1 MIEINLL
8 PKDYRKKSLSFS
20 MGKTGVFAVAGGVG
34 VVIMLFVVTLFQLNQ
49 ISNLDENIQ
58 KAKQRASMLQKDIR
72 VVDGLIDV
80 KNKITQRMNA
90 VEKLDSHRSSWVRIM
105 EDMARN
111 VPEFVWMQK
120 FEDNGPK
127 QAGTPVDDEKSKN
140 RRKKKE
146 KQAPSINENL
156 NAEVRNV
163 KIEGYSFTLNA
174 LASFMINMMRSDYFD
189 NVELTSTEE
198 KKLDNQD
205 NHKAY
210 NFILTCDLHF
220 LSDEKLRG
228 MVASVNSKK
237 QSQKGKT
244 SHKVLN

>member
-20 MGKTGVFAVAGGVG
+20 MGKSGVFAVAGGVG
-34 VVIMLFVVTLFQLNQ
+34 VVIMLFVITLFQMNQ

-58 KAKQRASMLQKDIR
+58 KAKQRASMLQKDIK

-80 KNKITQRMNA
+80 KNKITQRMEA
-90 VEKLDSHRSSWVRIM
+90 VEKLDRHRSSWVRIM
-105 EDMARN
+105 EDIARN

-120 FEDNGPK
+120 FEDEGPK
-127 QAGTPVDDEKSKN
+127 HAGTPVDNKKSNSKN
-140 RRKKKE
+140 KKE
-146 KQAPSINENL
+146 VQAPSVNANL
-156 NAEVRNV
+156 TADVRNV
-163 KIEGYSFTLNA
+163 KIEGYTFTLNA

-198 KKLDNQD
+198 KQLDNQD

-220 LSDEKLRG
+220 LSDEKLRDK
-228 MVASVNSKK
+228 VASVSSKK
-237 QSQKGKT
+237 QSKKGNT

>member
-34 VVIMLFVVTLFQLNQ
+34 VVIMLFVITLFQLNQ

-90 VEKLDSHRSSWVRIM
+90 VEKLDSYRSSWVRIM

-111 VPEFVWMQK
+111 VPEFVWMQR
-120 FEDNGPK
+120 FEDEGPK
-127 QAGTPVDDEKSKN
+127 NAGTSADNKKSKSKN
-140 RRKKKE
+140 KKE
-146 KQAPSINENL
+146 VQAPSVNTNL
-156 NAEVRNV
+156 TAEVRNV

-189 NVELTSTEE
+189 KVELTSTEE
-198 KKLDNQD
+198 KKLDNQE

-220 LSDEKLRG
+220 LSDEKLRDK
-228 MVASVNSKK
+228 VASVNSKK
-237 QSQKGKT
+237 QSKKGNT